1 MFFES
6 VGPEWLQ
13 STCCLMAELMVK
25 LWPTFGTFGELKF
38 CSQIFSTEP
47 TARAFSRVP
56 PLVRK
61 FLRRLLNIRQNCR
74 SYFQVAVFPQQF
86 LSFAKSDEE
95 NLRSTSFAKKNCR
108 RWKVA
113 NHYCVSQIPT
123 NKMYAV
129 GFTVTKSF
137 VAHYRAKFSI
147 AICCERFGKFI
158 E

>member
-1 MFFES
+1 MTDLRHI
-6 VGPEWLQ
+6 WR
-13 STCCLMAELMVK
+13 T
-25 LWPTFGTFGELKF
+25 
-38 CSQIFSTEP
+38 
-47 TARAFSRVP
+47 
-56 PLVRK
+56 K
-61 FLRRLLNIRQNCR
+61 FLFANILDRANCSCLFTSTSISPQVSPKTLKHSAKLSELFSGR
-74 SYFQVAVFPQQF
+74 SFSQQF

-95 NLRSTSFAKKNCR
+95 NLRSTSFAKKYCR